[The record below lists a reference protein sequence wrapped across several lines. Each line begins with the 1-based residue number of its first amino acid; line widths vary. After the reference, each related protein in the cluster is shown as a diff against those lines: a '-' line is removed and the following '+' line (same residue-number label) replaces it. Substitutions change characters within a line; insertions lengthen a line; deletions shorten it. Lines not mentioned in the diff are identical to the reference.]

1 MSFNIGLSGLYA
13 ANKQLDVTGNNIANV
28 NTTGFKSSRAEFA
41 DVYSGANRLGVGKNQ
56 VGGGVRLAN
65 ISQQFKQGDINTT
78 GNVLD
83 MGIQGQGFFV
93 LSDNGSRVYT
103 RAGAFQ
109 PDKNNFVVT
118 SDGLRLQGYA
128 ADGTGKIQKG
138 VLTDLKIDT
147 SALQPK
153 ATSLID
159 QGINLNSSATSIP
172 FQVYDNTTPPTMA
185 AFDPTDPSTYQR
197 ATTSTVQDAD
207 GVDHTMQQFY
217 RKTGTNEWTMYTLI
231 DGRNPYDPGSTTP
244 LSGTVDYNSDGT
256 ISAMTASTTGVPA
269 GASYTVKNGGFSID
283 GWVPATQDPVSGD
296 WVASGAAGTVQDQGV
311 TSPAL
316 VANKPFDPSDESTYT
331 RSFPTKVYDSQG
343 NEHTM
348 EQFYRKTGTNEWTMY
363 TLVDGRN
370 PFDPASTQPLT
381 GTINFN
387 SDGSVNSMTADN
399 TGHPAGSSF
408 TVVNNTFSMIG
419 WVPAAE
425 DASGNWSSNG
435 AVGDE
440 AGMKMSMASTTSYNT
455 ETARM
460 SQSQD
465 GYATGILSNLSIDAT
480 GVLFATFS
488 NGQSRAVGQVAL
500 ASFANEQGLQQIGGT
515 RWTETYNSGI
525 PGIDSP
531 KTGTLGAIESNSLE
545 GSNVNL
551 TQELV
556 ELIKAQSNYQANAK
570 TISTESTIMQ
580 TIIQMA

>member
-41 DVYSGANRLGVGKNQ
+41 DVYAGANRLGVGKNQ
-56 VGGGVRLAN
+56 VGNGVRLAA
-65 ISQQFKQGDINTT
+65 ISQQFSQGDVNNT

-109 PDKNNFVVT
+109 ADKNNFVVT

-128 ADGTGKIQKG
+128 ADATGKIQKG
-138 VLTDLKIDT
+138 VLTDLQIDT

-153 ATSLID
+153 ATTLID
-159 QGINLNSSATSIP
+159 QGINLNSSATDIP
-172 FQVYDNTTPPTMA
+172 LEIDDGTGAMVPNLP
-185 AFDPTDPSTYQR
+185 FDPTNETTY
-197 ATTSTVQDAD
+197 S
-207 GVDHTMQQFY
+207 
-217 RKTGTNEWTMYTLI
+217 K
-231 DGRNPYDPGSTTP
+231 
-244 LSGTVDYNSDGT
+244 
-256 ISAMTASTTGVPA
+256 
-269 GASYTVKNGGFSID
+269 
-283 GWVPATQDPVSGD
+283 
-296 WVASGAAGTVQDQGV
+296 
-311 TSPAL
+311 
-316 VANKPFDPSDESTYT
+316 
-331 RSFPTKVYDSQG
+331 SFPTKVYDSQG

-370 PFDPASTQPLT
+370 PFDPASTTPLT
-381 GTINFN
+381 GTISFS
-387 SDGSVNSMTADN
+387 SDGSVSSMTADN
-399 TGHPAGSSF
+399 TGHPAGASF
-408 TVVNNTFSMIG
+408 TVTNNTFTMTG
-419 WVPAAE
+419 WVPAVE
-425 DASGNWSSNG
+425 DAAGNWASNG
-435 AVGDE
+435 AAGNAD
-440 AGMKMSMASTTSYNT
+440 GMKLSMNSTTSYNT

-465 GYATGILSNLSIDAT
+465 GYATGILSSLSIDST
-480 GVLFATFS
+480 GVLFASFS
-488 NGQSRAVGQVAL
+488 NQQSRAIGQVAL

-515 RWTETYNSGI
+515 RWTETFSSGI
-525 PGIDSP
+525 PGIDEP
-531 KTGTLGAIESNSLE
+531 KTGTLGSVESNALE
-545 GSNVNL
+545 ASNVNL

-580 TIIQMA
+580 TIIQMT

>member
-28 NTTGFKSSRAEFA
+28 NTNGFKSSRAEFA
-41 DVYSGANRLGVGKNQ
+41 DVYAGSNRLGVGKNQ
-56 VGGGVRLAN
+56 VGNGVRLAAV
-65 ISQQFKQGDINTT
+65 SQQFTQGDVNTT

-109 PDKNNFVVT
+109 ASKDNFVVT

-128 ADGTGKIQKG
+128 ADSTGKIQKG
-138 VLTDLKIDT
+138 VLTDLQIDT

-159 QGINLNSSATSIP
+159 QGINLNSSAADIP
-172 FQVYDNTTPPTMA
+172 LE
-185 AFDPTDPSTYQR
+185 
-197 ATTSTVQDAD
+197 
-207 GVDHTMQQFY
+207 VD
-217 RKTGTNEWTMYTLI
+217 
-231 DGRNPYDPGSTTP
+231 
-244 LSGTVDYNSDGT
+244 DGT
-256 ISAMTASTTGVPA
+256 GAMVP
-269 GASYTVKNGGFSID
+269 N
-283 GWVPATQDPVSGD
+283 
-296 WVASGAAGTVQDQGV
+296 
-311 TSPAL
+311 L
-316 VANKPFDPSDESTYT
+316 PFDPSDQTTYT
-331 RSFPTKVYDSQG
+331 KSFPTKVYDSQG

-370 PFDPASTQPLT
+370 PFSPSSTAPLT
-381 GTINFN
+381 GTISFN
-387 SDGSVNSMTADN
+387 SDGSVKSMTADN

-408 TVVNNTFSMIG
+408 TVTNNTFTMTG
-419 WVPAAE
+419 WVPAVE
-425 DASGNWSSNG
+425 DSAGNWISNG
-435 AVGDE
+435 AVGNAD
-440 AGMKMSMASTTSYNT
+440 GMRLAMNSTTSYNT

-465 GYATGILSNLSIDAT
+465 GYATGILSSLSIDST
-480 GVLFATFS
+480 GVLFASFS
-488 NGQSRAVGQVAL
+488 NQQSRAIGQVAL

-515 RWTETYNSGI
+515 RWTETYTSGI
-525 PGIDSP
+525 PGIDAP
-531 KTGTLGAIESNSLE
+531 KTGTLGSVESNALE

-580 TIIQMA
+580 TVIQMA

>member
-41 DVYSGANRLGVGKNQ
+41 DVYAGANRLGVGKNQ
-56 VGGGVRLAN
+56 VGNGVRLAAV
-65 ISQQFKQGDINTT
+65 SQQFTQGDVNNT

-109 PDKNNFVVT
+109 ASKDNFVVT

-128 ADGTGKIQKG
+128 ADSSGKIQKG
-138 VLTDLKIDT
+138 VLSDLQIDT

-159 QGINLNSSATSIP
+159 QGINLNSSAADIP
-172 FQVYDNTTPPTMA
+172 LE
-185 AFDPTDPSTYQR
+185 
-197 ATTSTVQDAD
+197 
-207 GVDHTMQQFY
+207 VD
-217 RKTGTNEWTMYTLI
+217 
-231 DGRNPYDPGSTTP
+231 
-244 LSGTVDYNSDGT
+244 DGT
-256 ISAMTASTTGVPA
+256 GAMVP
-269 GASYTVKNGGFSID
+269 N
-283 GWVPATQDPVSGD
+283 
-296 WVASGAAGTVQDQGV
+296 
-311 TSPAL
+311 L
-316 VANKPFDPSDESTYT
+316 PFDPADQKTYT
-331 RSFPTKVYDSQG
+331 KSFPTKVYDSQG

-370 PFDPASTQPLT
+370 PFDPSSTTPLT
-381 GTINFN
+381 GTISFN
-387 SDGSVNSMTADN
+387 SDGSVKSMTADN

-408 TVVNNTFSMIG
+408 TVTNNTFTMTG
-419 WVPAAE
+419 WVPAVE
-425 DASGNWSSNG
+425 DSAGNWIANG
-435 AVGDE
+435 A
-440 AGMKMSMASTTSYNT
+440 AGNADGMRLSMNSTTSYNT

-465 GYATGILSNLSIDAT
+465 GYATGILSSLSIDST
-480 GVLFATFS
+480 GVLFASFS
-488 NGQSRAVGQVAL
+488 NQQSRAIGQVAL

-515 RWTETYNSGI
+515 RWTETYTSGI
-525 PGIDSP
+525 PGIDAP
-531 KTGTLGAIESNSLE
+531 KTGTLGSVESNSLE
-545 GSNVNL
+545 ASNVNL

-580 TIIQMA
+580 TIIQMT